1 MEGATGSLSLG
12 TKPGRLDCRSMKWLV
27 GVVAALLLCL
37 VVYAGS
43 AFVSALDLVSAVRRG
58 DASQV
63 MARTDLTRVRHS
75 LVDQVV
81 SAYLDRLGQKRPVR
95 PLERMAINAFGATIA
110 DDLTIKLVTPENLSV
125 LLKSGT
131 VRNAAENITFGTMS
145 SLAELDISNI
155 FVFAGRITLAKPVE
169 FALRLGESQ
178 DAGSVSMHLD
188 GTTWKLSGIGL
199 PPKVLANMIDRLPTQ

>member
-1 MEGATGSLSLG
+1 
-12 TKPGRLDCRSMKWLV
+12 
-27 GVVAALLLCL
+27 
-37 VVYAGS
+37 
-43 AFVSALDLVSAVRRG
+43 
-58 DASQV
+58 
-63 MARTDLTRVRHS
+63 
-75 LVDQVV
+75 
-81 SAYLDRLGQKRPVR
+81 
-95 PLERMAINAFGATIA
+95 MAINAFGATIA